1 MSADAL
7 REENRALRERIEE
20 LERQAAERGDAV
32 ARALLE
38 HAPMFLTAI
47 TPEGRFLATGRPSE
61 AFGSVVGRTVWEFA
75 PADQHQLMRD
85 AYARACAS
93 RQPQTYES
101 IGYGENGEP
110 DHTYLVRVV
119 PLVEGDTVSVLVIIP
134 TDITERVRL
143 ARSLSLS
150 EQKLRL
156 AVDSTHIGLWSW
168 DLSRNVIVWDRRVL
182 DIFGTAQAP
191 GDYESYLAHVHPEDR
206 SFVRE
211 SVARAREATERST
224 FEHRLVPRADGLE
237 RWVMCSGT
245 MLRDEAGTPVLFMGG
260 VLETTAQKH
269 AAAQLQRAQR
279 VEALGQLSAGLAHNF
294 NNLLGVIIP
303 NLELALA
310 EPEEPNAREET
321 LVAALGAATQARD
334 LIKRLMTVTA
344 PREAAPGACDLRAV
358 VERAVALCRA
368 SFPREI
374 ELTVAVAPEVGHAR
388 MSSSDLEQ
396 IVLNLLFNARD
407 ALEGVT
413 GRARRIEV
421 TVDRAGGGDL
431 HVRVRDNGIGMPP
444 AIAARV
450 FEPFF
455 TTKPSHRGAGLGLAD
470 ALVRVRDAEGRL
482 DCQSAAGE
490 GTTFTVTLP
499 PAAPAPASTT
509 APTTPVARRAGGELI
524 LIVDDEPAVRAAVGR
539 LLTRQGYSVLEA
551 NDAREARAVLRER
564 GGEVRLVL
572 LDQSMPHESGPEALP
587 SLRAL
592 CAAPIAMF
600 TGGMGELPPGAAAML
615 EKPAQTAELLRVVEK
630 LIRG

>member
-1 MSADAL
+1 MSGDDL
-7 REENRALRERIEE
+7 REENRVLRERLEE
-20 LERQAAERGDAV
+20 LERKALERGDAV
-32 ARALLE
+32 ARALVE

-75 PADQHQLMRD
+75 PADQHDLMRD

-93 RQPQTYES
+93 RQAATYEAV
-101 IGYGENGEP
+101 GFGENGEP

-119 PLVEGDTVSVLVIIP
+119 PLVEGDAVSVLVIIP

-143 ARSLSLS
+143 ERSLSFS

-156 AVDSTHIGLWSW
+156 AVDSTQIGLWSW
-168 DLSRNVIVWDRRVL
+168 DLARNVIAWDRRVL
-182 DIFGTAQAP
+182 DIFGTDEAP
-191 GDYESYLAHVHPEDR
+191 ADYDSYLAHVHPEDR
-206 SFVRE
+206 AFVRE
-211 SVARAREATERST
+211 SVAKARDAKEQSA
-224 FEHRLVPRADGLE
+224 FEHRLAPRADGRE

-245 MLRDEAGTPVLFMGG
+245 MLRDETGAPILFMGG

-279 VEALGQLSAGLAHNF
+279 VEALGQLSGGLAHNF

-303 NLELALA
+303 NLELALS
-310 EPEEPNAREET
+310 EPDAREET

-374 ELTVAVAPEVGHAR
+374 ELTITIAPSADLGHAR
-388 MSSSDLEQ
+388 MSASDLEQ

-413 GRARRIEV
+413 GRARRIDV
-421 TVDRAGGGDL
+421 TVDRAAGGDL
-431 HVRVRDNGIGMPP
+431 QVRVRDNGIGMTQ
-444 AIAARV
+444 AVAARV

-455 TTKPSHRGAGLGLAD
+455 TTKPNHRGAGLGLAD
-470 ALVRVRDAEGRL
+470 ALVRVRDVEGRL
-482 DCQSAAGE
+482 ECQSVAGQ

-499 PAAPAPASTT
+499 PATSPAAPAT
-509 APTTPVARRAGGELI
+509 APTTPVARRAAGETI

-551 NDAREARAVLRER
+551 NDAREARDVLRER
-564 GGEVRLVL
+564 AREVRLVL

-592 CAAPIAMF
+592 CDAPIAMF
-600 TGGMGELPPGAAAML
+600 TGGMGELPPGAAALL
-615 EKPAQTAELLRVVEK
+615 EKPAQSAELLRVVEK
-630 LIRG
+630 LIRR